1 MITLPSLSNL
11 PPKRVSIAEAMQTAQ
26 QLHAQGDVASA
37 EKIYKLI
44 LEAEPNHGDGIF
56 YLGMILFQGKKFD
69 EAFTLLKRAVQIH
82 PNVFEFH
89 YNLGLIYESNGH
101 FGQALECY
109 RRVVELEPSGN
120 AHSNLA
126 KNLTDSG
133 QLTEA
138 IEFARVAVQRLP
150 HAQRAIAHNNLGAAL
165 TLRGELAQGLE
176 NYKFAIAIDVE
187 NASMHSNYLL
197 ACNYVANPDLTLLF
211 HEHKKFGEKFE
222 SFIPKLYENPLAAQ
236 AKKVQ
241 RARVDYK
248 VRIGYVSPDFYGHAV
263 GQFIEPILATHDK
276 NKFDVFCYSDNF
288 HTDDSTARMKALVS
302 NWRQVNEMNDEDV
315 ARMIQTDGIDILV
328 DLAGHTAR
336 NRMGVFIRKPAPIQ
350 VTWIGYP
357 NTTGLST
364 MDYRIT
370 DTLADPVGAADA
382 LHTEKL
388 VRLPECFSCFQAPR
402 QSPDVGPLPAL
413 ANGFIT
419 IGSFNNFAKI
429 TPHVMRV
436 WIDIMNRVPGSRLLL
451 KNRSLDNPRLKNLIL
466 EELCKHGADPKRVDL
481 RSPDILPMD
490 HLNGYNLLDIALD
503 SFPYNGTTTTCE
515 ALWMGVP
522 VITLAGNNH
531 VSRVGVS
538 QMTNLGLPEL
548 IARDTND
555 YVHIAEELANDL
567 PRLVALR
574 TGMRER
580 LKNSPLMN
588 VTRFTKNL
596 EEAYEAMWKK
606 YLAEPGA

>member
-1 MITLPSLSNL
+1 MITLPLLSNQ
-11 PPKRVSIAEAMQTAQ
+11 PPKRVSIAEAMQVAQ
-26 QLHAQGDVASA
+26 QLQAQGDIAGA

-69 EAFTLLKRAVQIH
+69 EAFTLLKRAVKVH

-101 FGQALECY
+101 FAQALECY

-211 HEHKKFGEKFE
+211 QEHKKFGEKFE

-241 RARVDYK
+241 RARVDHK

-302 NWRQVNEMNDEDV
+302 NWRQVNEMNDEDL
-315 ARMIQTDGIDILV
+315 ARMIHADGIDILV

-370 DTLADPVGAADA
+370 DSLADPVGAADA
-382 LHTEKL
+382 MHTEKL
-388 VRLPECFSCFQAPR
+388 LRLPECFSCFQAPR
-402 QSPDVGPLPAL
+402 QSPDVRPLPAL

-451 KNRSLDNPRLKNLIL
+451 KNRSLDNPRLKQLIL
-466 EELCKHGADPKRVDL
+466 DELCKHGADATRVDL
-481 RSPDILPMD
+481 RSPDISPMD

-555 YVHIAEELANDL
+555 YVDIAVALANDV
-567 PRLVALR
+567 PRLAALR
-574 TGMRER
+574 ATMRER

-588 VTRFTKNL
+588 VPRFTKNL
-596 EEAYEAMWKK
+596 EEAYEVIWKK
-606 YLAEPGA
+606 YLAERRA

>member
-1 MITLPSLSNL
+1 MITLPSLSNQ

-26 QLHAQGDVASA
+26 QLHAQGDVAGA

-101 FGQALECY
+101 FAQALECY

-120 AHSNLA
+120 SHSNLA
-126 KNLTDSG
+126 KNLSDSG
-133 QLTEA
+133 QLNEA
-138 IEFARVAVQRLP
+138 IEFAREAVKRLP
-150 HAQRAIAHNNLGAAL
+150 HNQRAIPHNNLGSAL
-165 TLRGELAQGLE
+165 TLRGELAEGLE
-176 NYKFAIAIDVE
+176 NYKLAIAIDVE

-197 ACNYVANPDLTLLF
+197 ASNYVDKPDLAVLF
-211 HEHKKFGEKFE
+211 QEHKKFGDKFE
-222 SFIPKLYENPLAAQ
+222 SFIAKMYENPLATQ
-236 AKKVQ
+236 AKRAQ
-241 RARVDYK
+241 RARADHK
-248 VRIGYVSPDFYGHAV
+248 PRIGYVSPDFYGHAV

-276 NKFDVFCYSDNF
+276 NKFEVFCYSDNF
-288 HTDDSTARMKALVS
+288 HTDESTARMKAVVA
-302 NWRQVNEMNDEDV
+302 NWRQVNELNDEDL
-315 ARMIQTDGIDILV
+315 ARMIQSDGIDILV
-328 DLAGHTAR
+328 DLAGHTAL

-370 DTLADPVGAADA
+370 DALADPVGAADE

-388 VRLPECFSCFQAPR
+388 LRLPECFSCFQAP
-402 QSPDVGPLPAL
+402 QKSPDVGPLPAL

-429 TPHVMRV
+429 TPHVMRA

-451 KNRSLDNPRLKNLIL
+451 KNRSLDNPHLKQLIL
-466 EELCKHGADPKRVDL
+466 DQLCKHGADAKRVDL
-481 RSPDILPMD
+481 RSPDISPMD

-515 ALWMGVP
+515 ALWMGAP

-538 QMTNLGLPEL
+538 QMTNLGLPEF

-555 YVHIAEELANDL
+555 YVNIAVALANDL
-567 PRLVALR
+567 PRLAELR
-574 TGMRER
+574 AGMRER

-588 VTRFTKNL
+588 VPRFTKNL
-596 EEAYEAMWKK
+596 EEAYDVIWKK
-606 YLAEPGA
+606 YLAEARA

>member
-1 MITLPSLSNL
+1 MITLPSLSNQ

-26 QLHAQGDVASA
+26 QLHAQGDVAGA

-101 FGQALECY
+101 FAQALECY

-120 AHSNLA
+120 SHSNLA
-126 KNLTDSG
+126 KNLSDSG
-133 QLTEA
+133 QLNEA
-138 IEFARVAVQRLP
+138 IEFAREAVKRLP
-150 HAQRAIAHNNLGAAL
+150 HNQRAIPHNNLGSAL
-165 TLRGELAQGLE
+165 TLRGELAEGLE
-176 NYKFAIAIDVE
+176 NYKLAIAIDVE

-197 ACNYVANPDLTLLF
+197 ASNYVDKPDLAVLF
-211 HEHKKFGEKFE
+211 QEHKKFGDKFE
-222 SFIPKLYENPLAAQ
+222 SFIAKMYENPLATQ
-236 AKKVQ
+236 AKRAQ
-241 RARVDYK
+241 RARPDHK
-248 VRIGYVSPDFYGHAV
+248 PRIGYVSPDFYGHAV

-276 NKFDVFCYSDNF
+276 NKFEVICYSDNF
-288 HTDDSTARMKALVS
+288 HTDESTARMKAVVA
-302 NWRQVNEMNDEDV
+302 NWRQVNELNDEDL
-315 ARMIQTDGIDILV
+315 ARMIQSDGIDILV
-328 DLAGHTAR
+328 DLAGHTAL

-370 DTLADPVGAADA
+370 DALADPVGAADE

-388 VRLPECFSCFQAPR
+388 LRLPECFSCFQAPKN
-402 QSPDVGPLPAL
+402 SPDVGPLPAL

-429 TPHVMRV
+429 TPHVMRA

-451 KNRSLDNPRLKNLIL
+451 KNRSLDNPHLKQLIL
-466 EELCKHGADPKRVDL
+466 DQLCKHGADAKRVDL
-481 RSPDILPMD
+481 RSPDISPMD

-515 ALWMGVP
+515 ALWMGAP

-538 QMTNLGLPEL
+538 QMTNLGLPEF

-555 YVHIAEELANDL
+555 YVNIAVALANDL
-567 PRLVALR
+567 PRLAELR
-574 TGMRER
+574 AGMRER

-588 VTRFTKNL
+588 VPRFTKNL
-596 EEAYEAMWKK
+596 EEAYDVIWKK
-606 YLAEPGA
+606 YLAEARA

>member
-1 MITLPSLSNL
+1 MITLPSLSNQ

-26 QLHAQGDVASA
+26 QLHAQGDVAGA

-101 FGQALECY
+101 FAQALECY

-120 AHSNLA
+120 SHSNLA
-126 KNLTDSG
+126 KNLSDSG
-133 QLTEA
+133 QLNEA
-138 IEFARVAVQRLP
+138 IEFAREAVKRLP
-150 HAQRAIAHNNLGAAL
+150 HNQRAIPHNNLGSAL
-165 TLRGELAQGLE
+165 TLRGELAEGLE
-176 NYKFAIAIDVE
+176 NYKLAIAIDVE

-197 ACNYVANPDLTLLF
+197 ASNYVDKPDLAVLF
-211 HEHKKFGEKFE
+211 QEHKKFGDKFE
-222 SFIPKLYENPLAAQ
+222 SFIAKMYENPLATQ
-236 AKKVQ
+236 AKRAQ
-241 RARVDYK
+241 RARADHK
-248 VRIGYVSPDFYGHAV
+248 PRIGYVSPDFYGHAV

-276 NKFDVFCYSDNF
+276 NKFEVICYSDNF
-288 HTDDSTARMKALVS
+288 HTDESTARMKAMVA
-302 NWRQVNEMNDEDV
+302 NWRQVNELNDEDL
-315 ARMIQTDGIDILV
+315 ARMIQSDGIDILV
-328 DLAGHTAR
+328 DLAGHTAL

-370 DTLADPVGAADA
+370 DALADPVGAADE

-388 VRLPECFSCFQAPR
+388 LRLPECFSCFQAP
-402 QSPDVGPLPAL
+402 QKSPDVGPLPAL

-429 TPHVMRV
+429 TPHVMRA

-451 KNRSLDNPRLKNLIL
+451 KNRSLDNPHLKQLIL
-466 EELCKHGADPKRVDL
+466 DQLCKHGADAKRVDL
-481 RSPDILPMD
+481 RSPDISPMD

-515 ALWMGVP
+515 ALWMGAP

-538 QMTNLGLPEL
+538 QMTNLGLPEF

-555 YVHIAEELANDL
+555 YVNIAVALANDL
-567 PRLVALR
+567 PRLAELR
-574 TGMRER
+574 AGMRER

-588 VTRFTKNL
+588 VPRFTKNL
-596 EEAYEAMWKK
+596 EEAYDVIWKK
-606 YLAEPGA
+606 YLAEARA

>member
-1 MITLPSLSNL
+1 MISLPALSNQ

-26 QLHAQGDVASA
+26 QLHAQGDVTGA

-101 FGQALECY
+101 FAQALACY
-109 RRVVELEPSGN
+109 RRVVELEPSGD

-133 QLTEA
+133 QLPEA
-138 IEFARVAVQRLP
+138 IEFAREAVKRLP
-150 HAQRAIAHNNLGAAL
+150 HNQRAIPHNNLGSAL
-165 TLRGELAQGLE
+165 TLCGKLEEGLE
-176 NYKFAIAIDVE
+176 NYKLAIAIDVE

-197 ACNYVANPDLTLLF
+197 TCNYVANPDLASLF
-211 HEHKKFGEKFE
+211 QEHKKFGDKFE
-222 SFIPKLYENPLAAQ
+222 SFTAKMYENPLATQ
-236 AKKVQ
+236 AKLAQ
-241 RARVDYK
+241 RARADHK
-248 VRIGYVSPDFYGHAV
+248 PRIGYVSPDFYGHAV

-302 NWRQVNEMNDEDV
+302 NWRQVNEMNDEDL
-315 ARMIQTDGIDILV
+315 ARMIHADGIDILV

-370 DTLADPVGAADA
+370 DSLADPVGAADA
-382 LHTEKL
+382 MHTEKL
-388 VRLPECFSCFQAPR
+388 LRLPECFSCFQAPR
-402 QSPDVGPLPAL
+402 QSPDVRPLPAL

-451 KNRSLDNPRLKNLIL
+451 KNRSLDNPRLKQLIL
-466 EELCKHGADPKRVDL
+466 DELCKHGADATRVDL
-481 RSPDILPMD
+481 RSPDISPMD

-555 YVHIAEELANDL
+555 YVDIAVALANDV
-567 PRLVALR
+567 PRLAALR
-574 TGMRER
+574 ATMRER

-588 VTRFTKNL
+588 VPRFTKNL
-596 EEAYEAMWKK
+596 EEAYEVIWKR
-606 YLAEPGA
+606 YLAERRA

>member
-1 MITLPSLSNL
+1 MITLPSLSNQ
-11 PPKRVSIAEAMQTAQ
+11 PSRRVPISEAMQVAQ
-26 QLHAQGDVASA
+26 QLQAQGDVAGA

-44 LEAEPNHGDGIF
+44 LEADPNHGDGIF
-56 YLGMILFQGKKFD
+56 YLGMILCQSKRFD
-69 EAFTLLKRAVQIH
+69 EAFTLLKRAVKVH

-89 YNLGLIYESNGH
+89 YNLGLIYESNNH
-101 FGQALECY
+101 FAQALECY
-109 RRVVELEPSGN
+109 RRAVELEPSGN

-138 IEFARVAVQRLP
+138 IEFAREAIKRLP
-150 HAQRAIAHNNLGAAL
+150 HNQRAIPHNNLGSAL
-165 TLRGELAQGLE
+165 TLRGELEQGLE
-176 NYKFAIAIDVE
+176 NYKLAIAIDVE
-187 NASMHSNYLL
+187 NAFMHSNYLL
-197 ACNYVANPDLTLLF
+197 ASNYVAHADLTSAF
-211 HEHKKFGEKFE
+211 EEHKKFGDKFE
-222 SFIPKLYENPLAAQ
+222 SFIAKLYENPLAAQ
-236 AKKVQ
+236 AKKLQ
-241 RARVDYK
+241 RARTDHK
-248 VRIGYVSPDFYGHAV
+248 PRIGYVSPDFYGHAV

-276 NKFDVFCYSDNF
+276 TKFELVCYSDNQY
-288 HTDDSTARMKALVS
+288 TDDSTVRMKTLVS
-302 NWRQVNEMNDEDV
+302 NWRQVNAMNDEDL
-315 ARMIQTDGIDILV
+315 AHMIQTDGIDILV
-328 DLAGHTAR
+328 DLAGHTAL

-370 DTLADPVGAADA
+370 DALADPVGAADA

-388 VRLPECFSCFQAPR
+388 LRLPECFSCFQAPKK
-402 QSPDVGPLPAL
+402 SPDVGPLPAL
-413 ANGFIT
+413 HNGFIT

-429 TPHVMRV
+429 TPHVMGV

-451 KNRSLDNPRLKNLIL
+451 KNRSLDNPRLKELIL
-466 EELCKHGADPKRVDL
+466 GELCKHGADAKRVEL
-481 RSPDILPMD
+481 RSPSMTTFE
-490 HLNGYNLLDIALD
+490 HLNCYNMLDIALD

-522 VITLAGNNH
+522 VVTLAGRNH

-538 QMTNLGLPEL
+538 QMTNLGLHEL

-555 YVHIAEELANDL
+555 YVNIAVALANDV
-567 PRLVALR
+567 PRLTALR
-574 TGMRER
+574 GGLRER

-596 EEAYEAMWKK
+596 EEAYQVIWKK
-606 YLAEPGA
+606 YLSETSA

>member
-11 PPKRVSIAEAMQTAQ
+11 PPKRVSITEAMQTAQ

-101 FGQALECY
+101 FEQALECY

-211 HEHKKFGEKFE
+211 QEHKKFGEKFE

-241 RARVDYK
+241 RARVDHK
-248 VRIGYVSPDFYGHAV
+248 VRLGYVSPDFYGHAV

-370 DTLADPVGAADA
+370 DALADPVGAADA

-388 VRLPECFSCFQAPR
+388 LRLPECFSCFQAPR

-574 TGMRER
+574 RGMRER

>member
-1 MITLPSLSNL
+1 MITLPSLSNQ
-11 PPKRVSIAEAMQTAQ
+11 PPKRVSIAEAMQVAQ
-26 QLHAQGDVASA
+26 QLQAQGDIAGA

-56 YLGMILFQGKKFD
+56 YLGMLLFQGKKFD
-69 EAFTLLKRAVQIH
+69 EAFTLLKRAVKVH

-101 FGQALECY
+101 FAQALECY

-211 HEHKKFGEKFE
+211 QEHKKFGEKFE

-241 RARVDYK
+241 RARVDHK

-302 NWRQVNEMNDEDV
+302 NWRQVNEMNDEDL
-315 ARMIQTDGIDILV
+315 ARMIHADGIDILV

-370 DTLADPVGAADA
+370 DSLADPVGAADA
-382 LHTEKL
+382 MHTEKL
-388 VRLPECFSCFQAPR
+388 LRLPECFSCFQAPR
-402 QSPDVGPLPAL
+402 QSPDVRPLPAL

-451 KNRSLDNPRLKNLIL
+451 KNRSLDNPRLKQLIL
-466 EELCKHGADPKRVDL
+466 DELCKHGADATRVDL
-481 RSPDILPMD
+481 RSPDISPMD

-555 YVHIAEELANDL
+555 YVDIAVALANDV
-567 PRLVALR
+567 PRLAALR
-574 TGMRER
+574 ATMRER

-588 VTRFTKNL
+588 VPRFTKNL
-596 EEAYEAMWKK
+596 EEAYEVIWKK
-606 YLAEPGA
+606 YLAERRA

>member
-1 MITLPSLSNL
+1 MITLPSLSNQ
-11 PPKRVSIAEAMQTAQ
+11 PPKRVSIAEAMQVAQ
-26 QLHAQGDVASA
+26 QLHAQGDVAGA

-101 FGQALECY
+101 FAQALECY

-120 AHSNLA
+120 SHSNLA
-126 KNLTDSG
+126 KNLSDSG
-133 QLTEA
+133 QLNEA
-138 IEFARVAVQRLP
+138 IEFAREAVKRLP
-150 HAQRAIAHNNLGAAL
+150 HNQRAIPHNNLGSAL
-165 TLRGELAQGLE
+165 TLRGELEEGLE
-176 NYKFAIAIDVE
+176 NYKLAIAIDVE

-197 ACNYVANPDLTLLF
+197 ASNYVANPDLASLF
-211 HEHKKFGEKFE
+211 QEHKKFGDKFE
-222 SFIPKLYENPLAAQ
+222 SFIAKMYENPLATQ
-236 AKKVQ
+236 AKRAH
-241 RARVDYK
+241 RARVEHK
-248 VRIGYVSPDFYGHAV
+248 PRIGYVSPDFYGHAV

-276 NKFDVFCYSDNF
+276 NKFEVFCYSDNF
-288 HTDDSTARMKALVS
+288 HTDESTARMKAVVT
-302 NWRQVNEMNDEDV
+302 NWRQVDKLNDEDL
-315 ARMIQTDGIDILV
+315 ARMIQSDGIDILV
-328 DLAGHTAR
+328 DLAGHTAL

-388 VRLPECFSCFQAPR
+388 LRLPECFSCFQAP
-402 QSPDVGPLPAL
+402 QKSPDVGPLPAL

-436 WIDIMNRVPGSRLLL
+436 
-451 KNRSLDNPRLKNLIL
+451 
-466 EELCKHGADPKRVDL
+466 
-481 RSPDILPMD
+481 
-490 HLNGYNLLDIALD
+490 
-503 SFPYNGTTTTCE
+503 
-515 ALWMGVP
+515 
-522 VITLAGNNH
+522 
-531 VSRVGVS
+531 
-538 QMTNLGLPEL
+538 
-548 IARDTND
+548 
-555 YVHIAEELANDL
+555 
-567 PRLVALR
+567 
-574 TGMRER
+574 
-580 LKNSPLMN
+580 
-588 VTRFTKNL
+588 
-596 EEAYEAMWKK
+596 
-606 YLAEPGA
+606 